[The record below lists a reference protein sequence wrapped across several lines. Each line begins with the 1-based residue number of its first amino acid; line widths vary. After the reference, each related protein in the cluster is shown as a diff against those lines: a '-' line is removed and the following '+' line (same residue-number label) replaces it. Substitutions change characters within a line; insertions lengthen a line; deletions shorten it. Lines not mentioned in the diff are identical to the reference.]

1 MDYVDGDRSST
12 LLSLELRAQCGGLMN
27 ILVGDQT
34 EVGHTHLSLREDES
48 FHTITLPSLR
58 AAGHAAKLIK
68 LGLSLLIPS
77 TRLIQL

>member
-1 MDYVDGDRSST
+1 MWRFDEYSG
-12 LLSLELRAQCGGLMN
+12 
-27 ILVGDQT
+27 GDQT

-48 FHTITLPSLR
+48 FHTITLPSLH
-58 AAGHAAKLIK
+58 AAGQAAKLIK